1 MARRIEHRT
10 RSASD
15 AKTVYAAVVDADYL
29 NQRLAALGGTNAALF
44 DYKKADGTASY
55 RLRHGVA
62 AQDLPAAIRPLLGGD
77 LKIDRVE
84 SWRAEPDG
92 TYSGTVRVTIPGM
105 PGDLTGTMKLN
116 DVQGGGSQVLVTGT
130 VSIPIPLFGGKVEES
145 VADQLGK
152 LLDAEQK
159 FTENW
164 LREHS
169 SS

>member
-1 MARRIEHRT
+1 M
-10 RSASD
+10 
-15 AKTVYAAVVDADYL
+15 YAAVVTADYL
-29 NQRLAALGGTNAALF
+29 KARLAALGGKNAALY
-44 DYKKADGTASY
+44 DYTQSEDAAGY

-84 SWRAEPDG
+84 NWRAEPDG

-105 PGDLTGTMKLN
+105 PGDLTGKMKLA
-116 DVQGGGSQVLVTGT
+116 DVDGGGSTVLITGA
-130 VSIPIPLFGGKVEES
+130 VSIPIPLFGGKVEEA

-164 LREHS
+164 LRDHNS
-169 SS
+169 

>member
-29 NQRLAALGGTNAALF
+29 KARLAALGGKNAALH
-44 DYKKADGTASY
+44 DYQRSDSAASY

-62 AQDLPAAIRPLLGGD
+62 SQDLPAAIRPLLGGD

-84 SWRAEPDG
+84 KWRAEPDG

-105 PGDLTGTMKLN
+105 PGDLTGTMRLT
-116 DVQGGGSQVLVTGT
+116 DLDGGGSTVLITGN
-130 VSIPIPLFGGKVEES
+130 VSIPIPIFGGKVEEA

-164 LREHS
+164 LRDHTS
-169 SS
+169 

>member
-15 AKTVYAAVVDADYL
+15 AKTVYAAVVNADYL
-29 NQRLAALGGTNAALF
+29 KARLAALGGKNAALF
-44 DYKKADGTASY
+44 DYTQSEGTVGY

-84 SWRAEPDG
+84 NWRTESDG
-92 TYSGTVRVTIPGM
+92 IYSGTVRVTIPGM
-105 PGDLTGTMKLN
+105 PGDLTGNMKLA
-116 DVQGGGSQVLVTGT
+116 DVDGGGSTVLITGS
-130 VSIPIPLFGGKVEES
+130 VSIPIPLFGGKVEEA

-164 LREHS
+164 LREHNS
-169 SS
+169 

>member
-1 MARRIEHRT
+1 M
-10 RSASD
+10 
-15 AKTVYAAVVDADYL
+15 YAAVVNADYL
-29 NQRLAALGGTNAALF
+29 NQRLVALGGTNAALF
-44 DYKKADGTASY
+44 DYKQNGEATSY

-92 TYSGTVRVTIPGM
+92 SYSGTVRVTIPGM
-105 PGDLTGTMKLN
+105 PGDLTGAMKLN
-116 DVQGGGSQVLVTGT
+116 DVPGGGSQVLVTGS
-130 VSIPIPLFGGKVEES
+130 VSIPIPLFGEKVEES

-159 FTENW
+159 FTESW
-164 LREHS
+164 LREHTS
-169 SS
+169 

>member
-1 MARRIEHRT
+1 
-10 RSASD
+10 
-15 AKTVYAAVVDADYL
+15 VYAAVVNADYL

-44 DYKKADGTASY
+44 DYKQNGEATSY

-62 AQDLPAAIRPLLGGD
+62 AHDLPAAIRPLLGGD

-92 TYSGTVRVTIPGM
+92 SYSGTVRVTIPGM
-105 PGDLTGTMKLN
+105 PGDLTGAMKLN
-116 DVQGGGSQVLVTGT
+116 DVSGGGSQVLVTGS

-169 SS
+169 S

>member
-29 NQRLAALGGTNAALF
+29 NARLAALGGRNAALH
-44 DYKKADGTASY
+44 DYQQSGGAVSY

-62 AQDLPAAIRPLLGGD
+62 SQDLPAAIRPLLGGD

-84 SWRAEPDG
+84 KWRTESDG

-105 PGDLTGTMKLN
+105 PGDLTGKMGLT
-116 DVQGGGSQVLVTGT
+116 DIDAGGSTVLITGS
-130 VSIPIPLFGGKVEES
+130 VSIPIPIFGGKVEEA

-159 FTENW
+159 FTESW
-164 LREHS
+164 LRDHS
-169 SS
+169 S

>member
-15 AKTVYAAVVDADYL
+15 AKTVYAAVVNADYL
-29 NQRLAALGGTNAALF
+29 NQRLAALGGTNAQLF
-44 DYKKADGTASY
+44 DYKQNGDATSY

-92 TYSGTVRVTIPGM
+92 SYSGTVRVTIPGM
-105 PGDLTGTMKLN
+105 PGDLTGAMKLN
-116 DVQGGGSQVLVTGT
+116 DVQGGGSQVLVTGS

-164 LREHS
+164 LREHTS
-169 SS
+169 

>member
-1 MARRIEHRT
+1 M
-10 RSASD
+10 
-15 AKTVYAAVVDADYL
+15 YAAVVDADYL

-44 DYKKADGTASY
+44 DYKQNGEATSY

-92 TYSGTVRVTIPGM
+92 SYSGTVRVTIPGM
-105 PGDLTGTMKLN
+105 PGDLTGAMKLN
-116 DVQGGGSQVLVTGT
+116 DMPGGGSQVLVTGS

-159 FTENW
+159 FTESW
-164 LREHS
+164 LREHTS
-169 SS
+169 

>member
-15 AKTVYAAVVDADYL
+15 AKTVYATVVDAEYL
-29 NQRLAALGGTNAALF
+29 NQRLAALGGTNATLF
-44 DYKKADGTASY
+44 DYKQTADTASY

-62 AQDLPAAIRPLLGGD
+62 AQDLPAALRPILGSD

-84 SWRAEPDG
+84 SWRTQSDG
-92 TYSGTVRVTIPGM
+92 TFAGTVRVTIPGM

-116 DVQGGGSQVLVTGT
+116 DLQGGGSQVLITGS
-130 VSIPIPLFGGKVEES
+130 VSIPIPLFGGKVEEA
-145 VADQLGK
+145 VADQLSK

-159 FTENW
+159 FTETW
-164 LREHS
+164 LRDHTS
-169 SS
+169 

>member
-15 AKTVYAAVVDADYL
+15 AKTVYGTVVDAEYL
-29 NQRLAALGGTNAALF
+29 NQRLAAIGGKNAALF
-44 DYKKADGTASY
+44 DYQQSPDATSY

-62 AQDLPAAIRPLLGGD
+62 AQDLPAALRPLLGGD

-84 SWRAEPDG
+84 SWHAESNG
-92 TYSGTVRVTIPGM
+92 AFAGTVRVTIPGM
-105 PGDLTGTMKLN
+105 PGDLTGSMKLT
-116 DVQGGGSQVLVTGT
+116 DVQGGGSEVLVTGA
-130 VSIPIPLFGGKVEES
+130 VSIPIPLFGGKVEEA

-164 LREHS
+164 LRDHS
-169 SS
+169 S

>member
-15 AKTVYAAVVDADYL
+15 AKTVYATVVNADYL
-29 NQRLAALGGTNAALF
+29 TARLTALGGKNAALN
-44 DYKKADGTASY
+44 DYTQSESTASY

-62 AQDLPAAIRPLLGGD
+62 AQDLPPAIRPLLGGD

-84 SWRAEPDG
+84 TWRAESDG
-92 TYSGTVRVTIPGM
+92 SYAGTVRVTIPGM
-105 PGDLTGTMKLN
+105 PGDLTGKMKLA
-116 DVQGGGSQVLVTGT
+116 DLDGGGSQVLITGA
-130 VSIPIPLFGGKVEES
+130 VSIPIPLFGGKVEEA

-164 LREHS
+164 LREHNS
-169 SS
+169 